1 MPQNRGM
8 DTVTWSSFLGRTGQP
23 VSLAAAAGEL
33 AAEIVEVERTD
44 VPGGGTLSVL
54 ITVPAGAPEQGT
66 YLVRHDEL
74 GEFPLFLVPRSP
86 TQVEAVFTWLDAP

>member
-8 DTVTWSSFLGRTGQP
+8 DTVTWSSFLGRAGQP
-23 VSLAAAAGEL
+23 VSIDLLDTTLTG
-33 AAEIVEVERTD
+33 EIVEVERTD
-44 VPGGGTLSVL
+44 TSGGGTLSVL
-54 ITVPAGAPEQGT
+54 IAVPAGAPEQGT

-74 GEFPLFLVPRSP
+74 GEFPLFLVPRSA